1 MSWYICPQSKRNM
14 LKENGWIWRRYWVV
28 NI

>member
-1 MSWYICPQSKRNM
+1 MSRHICPQYKRNM